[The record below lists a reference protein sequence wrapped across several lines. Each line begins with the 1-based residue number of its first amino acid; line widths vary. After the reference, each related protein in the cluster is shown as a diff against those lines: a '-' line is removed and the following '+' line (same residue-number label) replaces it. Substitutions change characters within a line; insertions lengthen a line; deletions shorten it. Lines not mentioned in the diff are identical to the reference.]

1 MKFLASLVIVA
12 VVLVNNV
19 SFSAPPSF
27 EQFFD
32 AVLKALIQQ
41 KGDLIDPLRIE
52 DQTVILTP
60 DVLKFLPHFVKPE
73 VDLKDI
79 YLKGLKTLHRS
90 GSAMQSIN
98 PRNNKVTVAEL
109 AITPLEVDTKVVFHF
124 LGMFIGR
131 PYIVTASN
139 FDFFVEFEANKTH
152 KTIVVPRFE
161 VKEMKDFTVKVNGT
175 KVTDKLTNHIMSHA
189 VPLLKKK
196 IIAEVEKAVQDVL
209 ETKINE
215 LPEATKQILY

>member
-1 MKFLASLVIVA
+1 MKVLISLVILS

-32 AVLKALIQQ
+32 AVLKALIEK

-90 GSAMQSIN
+90 GSAMQSVN

-109 AITPLEVDTKVVFHF
+109 AIAPLQVDAKVVFHF

-131 PYIVTASN
+131 PYVVTASN
-139 FDFFVEFEANKTH
+139 FDFFVELEGNKTH

-161 VKEMKDFTVKVNGT
+161 VKEIKDLTVKVNGT
-175 KVTDKLTNHIMSHA
+175 KVADKLTNRIMNHA
-189 VPLLKKK
+189 VPLLKKR
-196 IIAEVEKAVQDVL
+196 IIQEVEKAVQDVL

-215 LPEATKQILY
+215 LPDSAKSILY